1 MSSPA
6 SSPLNAFE
14 NMITDFITAVAT
26 VLDQIA
32 QALISNAGLLAWI
45 VVYALA
51 GGLVFA
57 VIRKTPIVNQIVGF
71 FRRLF

>member
-6 SSPLNAFE
+6 SSPLNSFE

-45 VVYALA
+45 VVYALI
-51 GGLVFA
+51 GGVVFA
-57 VIRKTPIVNQIVGF
+57 FLTRTPVVNKIVGF
-71 FRRLF
+71 FKRIF

>member
-32 QALISNAGLLAWI
+32 QALIANAGLIAWI

-51 GGLVFA
+51 GGVVFA
-57 VIRKTPIVNQIVGF
+57 FLSRTPIVNQIVGF

>member
-6 SSPLNAFE
+6 STPLNAFE
-14 NMITDFITAVAT
+14 NMVSDFITGVAT

-32 QALISNAGLLAWI
+32 QALIANASLIGWI
-45 VVYALA
+45 VVYTLA

-57 VIRKTPIVNQIVGF
+57 FLRRTPIVSSIISA
-71 FRRLF
+71 FRRIF

>member
-14 NMITDFITAVAT
+14 NMVTDFITAVAT

-32 QALISNAGLLAWI
+32 QALISNASLLAWI
-45 VVYALA
+45 AVYALA

-57 VIRKTPIVNQIVGF
+57 FLRKTPIVNNIVAF
-71 FRRLF
+71 FKRIF

>member
-14 NMITDFITAVAT
+14 NMVNDFITAVAT

-32 QALISNAGLLAWI
+32 QALIANAGLLAWI
-45 VVYALA
+45 AVLTLA
-51 GGLVFA
+51 GGVAFA
-57 VIRKTPIVNQIVGF
+57 FLRKTPIVSDIVAF
-71 FRRLF
+71 FRRIF

>member
-6 SSPLNAFE
+6 SSPLNSFE

-32 QALISNAGLLAWI
+32 QALIANAGLLAWI
-45 VVYALA
+45 TVLALA
-51 GGLVFA
+51 GGIVFA
-57 VIRKTPIVNQIVGF
+57 VIRNTPIVNKIVGF
-71 FRRLF
+71 FKRIF

>member
-1 MSSPA
+1 MSSPV

-14 NMITDFITAVAT
+14 NMITDFITAIAT

-32 QALISNAGLLAWI
+32 QALISNASLLAWI
-45 VVYALA
+45 VVYALI
-51 GGLVFA
+51 GGVVFA
-57 VIRKTPIVNQIVGF
+57 FLTRTPIVNRIVGF

>member
-6 SSPLNAFE
+6 SSPLNSFE
-14 NMITDFITAVAT
+14 NMISDFITAVAT

-32 QALISNAGLLAWI
+32 QALIANASLLGWI

-57 VIRKTPIVNQIVGF
+57 FLRRTPIVDRIVGF
-71 FRRLF
+71 FRRIF

>member
-6 SSPLNAFE
+6 SSPLTAFE

-32 QALISNAGLLAWI
+32 QALISNAGLLALI

-51 GGLVFA
+51 GGIVFA
-57 VIRKTPIVNQIVGF
+57 VIRNTPIVNRIVGF